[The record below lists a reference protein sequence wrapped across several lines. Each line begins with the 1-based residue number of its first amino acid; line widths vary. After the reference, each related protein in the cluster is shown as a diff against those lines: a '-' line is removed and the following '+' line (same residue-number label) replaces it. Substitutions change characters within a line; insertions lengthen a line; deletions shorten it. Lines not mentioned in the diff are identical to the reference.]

1 MRKTGTVAR
10 GIRTPLINSG
20 DDVAQIVVDSV
31 LAAAEDEGFQIN
43 DRDIIGITE
52 SVVARAQNNYATTAQ
67 IASDIRAKYP
77 GGVIGLTFPI
87 LSRNRFGN
95 HLKGIAQGCDNLTIM
110 LSYPADEV
118 GNSFLSADM
127 LEAAGVNPYSDL
139 LDERSFR
146 ERLGYETKHLFTGID
161 YLEYYKSIS
170 PNIEV
175 IFANDVRR
183 ILPYSKHVLCCDIH
197 SRATSKRLL
206 KAAGAE
212 TVYGL
217 DDILTQPVDGSGYN
231 EQYGLL
237 GANMS
242 TEDRLKLFPRD
253 CDQLVLQ
260 VATLMQAA
268 TGKQVEVLVYG
279 DGAFK
284 DPVGGI
290 WELADPVVSPAYTA
304 GLEGTPNEL
313 KLKYLLDNEF
323 ADLRDEELNEA
334 VAKAI
339 KAKSG
344 ESLGTTPRRY
354 TDLIGSLCD
363 LVSGS
368 GDKGT
373 PAVLIQGY
381 FDSYV

>member
-20 DDVAQIVVDSV
+20 DDVARIVVDSV

-77 GGVIGLTFPI
+77 GGEIGLTFPI

-95 HLKGIAQGCDNLTIM
+95 HLKGIAQGCDRLVVM

-139 LDERSFR
+139 LDERAFR
-146 ERLGYETKHLFTGID
+146 ESFGYETKHLFTGID
-161 YLEYYKSIS
+161 YLEYYKSLS
-170 PNIEV
+170 PNIEFV
-175 IFANDVRR
+175 FANDVRR

-197 SRATSKRLL
+197 SRAASKRLL
-206 KAAGAE
+206 KEAGAE

-217 DDILTQPVDGSGYN
+217 DDILTQPVDGSGFN

-237 GANMS
+237 GANVS
-242 TEDRLKLFPRD
+242 TEDKIKLFPRD
-253 CDQLVLQ
+253 CDQLVSK

-323 ADLRDEELNEA
+323 ADLRDAELDAA

-339 KAKSG
+339 QAKSG